1 MRHEGTLWSDSGF
14 SFWYFATLGTPIWDF
29 LPYFNGESHCV
40 LTFSS
45 TSSDPGFLSWYL
57 RTTIFPRGITP
68 LRVHPRYRFL
78 CRLRNRL
85 FLDKQVFV
93 RKAGFVM
100 ATHNDSIH
108 ELMTKKPTTEAPLQH
123 VATTERRG
131 KRRCK
136 ITQLMRIRPSD
147 PKKPHFED
155 LRGSVSVSR
164 SGVYF
169 QSSEPAY
176 EVGLRLF
183 VTMPY
188 SNDPASLNREYLAE
202 VVRRDTLP
210 TGMFGIGI
218 KILMEMGIQH
228 SYNFGGS
235 TPF

>member
-1 MRHEGTLWSDSGF
+1 M
-14 SFWYFATLGTPIWDF
+14 ATL
-29 LPYFNGESHCV
+29 NES
-40 LTFSS
+40 L
-45 TSSDPGFLSWYL
+45 LK
-57 RTTIFPRGITP
+57 I
-68 LRVHPRYRFL
+68 
-78 CRLRNRL
+78 
-85 FLDKQVFV
+85 
-93 RKAGFVM
+93 
-100 ATHNDSIH
+100 
-108 ELMTKKPTTEAPLQH
+108 MTKKPTVEAPIKQ
-123 VATTERRG
+123 ATAPERRG
-131 KRRCK
+131 NRRCK

-155 LRGSVSVSR
+155 LRGSMSVSR

-169 QSSEPAY
+169 QSSEPGY

-202 VVRRDTLP
+202 VVRRDVLP